1 MTSYAYFQK
10 QYMPLSEAKLNIMA
24 NFMHYGTGVF
34 EGIRANWNAEK
45 QQLYIFRLKEHYERM
60 LNGCKVLKINIPYTI
75 EELCDIT
82 VEMSARSGI
91 KENAYLRPLAY
102 KSEEAMG
109 VRLHNLKADFFAF
122 IIPWGRY
129 IDADKCKAGVSSWR
143 RASSNCGLPLVK
155 ATGNYINSAFTKTEA
170 VENGFDEA
178 IILNQHGRV
187 AEGSGENLFLVK
199 DGKLLTPSI
208 EENVL
213 PGITRNSVIEVAK
226 KELGIETIER
236 PIERSELYMADEAFF
251 SGTAVHISPIAE
263 IDHRT
268 VGDGEIGPV
277 TARLQ
282 TLYHNIIEGK
292 NPAYMDWCTPVYK

>member
-236 PIERSELYMADEAFF
+236 PIERSELYMAEEAFF